1 MLMRSGL
8 QVEVTGVGDYLPT
21 SYRPPDALVKRL
33 ILQLHSTFA
42 IDKKNCVNASPRR
55 CLEEGVG

>member
-42 IDKKNCVNASPRR
+42 IDKKIA
-55 CLEEGVG
+55 